1 MKMDAEISECGQYR
15 YFLSRVWDE
24 SKPGVLWIML
34 NPSTADHVENDNT
47 IRRCI
52 TFSQD
57 LGAGHLG
64 VVNLFALR
72 SKNPDD
78 LKIAEDPVGPEND
91 KAILAKLNEYTT
103 IIAGWGT
110 KGSYLGRNQQVI
122 DLIKSNTTLHC
133 LKRTKHGHPQHPL
146 YVPRK
151 IDLIE
156 L

>member
-1 MKMDAEISECGQYR
+1 MDAEISECGQYR

-24 SKPGVLWIML
+24 PKPGVLWIML

-52 TFSQD
+52 GFSQD

-78 LKIAEDPVGPEND
+78 LKIAEDPVGPAND
-91 KAILAKLNEYTT
+91 ETILAKLNEYTT
-103 IIAGWGT
+103 VIAGWGDQRFEDIGMVIFDDLDYVL
-110 KGSYLGRNQQVI
+110 GSREE
-122 DLIKSNTTLHC
+122 
-133 LKRTKHGHPQHPL
+133 
-146 YVPRK
+146 
-151 IDLIE
+151 E
-156 L
+156 LEKT